1 MTKPVRPN
9 LKDIFYNLQT
19 QMVHRLSAD
28 RKIIFHPTSKGD
40 ASELNWIEWLKTY
53 LPRRYEVD
61 KAFIVDSNNRF
72 SEQIDLVIY
81 DRQFSPFVFNQD
93 GTLYIP
99 AECVYAVFEVKQ
111 EFNKE
116 NFEYAAEKIKSVRML
131 NRTSANIFHAGGL
144 IQSPKPPLRILGGI
158 LTLASAWADPFG
170 EPFQGCLSNLKEFD
184 QIDIGCILEKASF
197 TVSYQDSPFSFELST
212 HQEALIYFFLKLL
225 SKLQRLGTVPAMD
238 IEAYA
243 RAINSM

>member
-1 MTKPVRPN
+1 MAKPAHPN
-9 LKDIFYNLQT
+9 LKDIFYNLQE
-19 QMVHRLSAD
+19 QMVHRLATD

-40 ASELNWIEWLKTY
+40 ASELNWIAWLKTY

-61 KAFIVDSNNRF
+61 KAFIIDSNNRF

-116 NFEYAAEKIKSVRML
+116 NIEYAAEKIKSVRVL
-131 NRTSANIFHAGGL
+131 NRTSAAIVHAGGH
-144 IQSPKPPLRILGGI
+144 IPTPKPPLRILGGI
-158 LTLASAWADPFG
+158 LTLASEWKDTFG
-170 EPFQGCLSNLKEFD
+170 ETFKGCLNSLTEYD
-184 QIDIGCILEKASF
+184 QIDIGCVLEKGAF
-197 TVSYQDSPFSFELST
+197 TVDYQELAFSIELST
-212 HQEALIYFFLKLL
+212 QEEALIYFFLKLL
-225 SKLQRLGTVPAMD
+225 SNLQKLGTVPAMD

-243 RAINSM
+243 RAINSI